1 MAFSSSRRS
10 TYYLVIPLA
19 IAMAVALSGCLTGT
33 LIESGRLHERVLRYE
48 RIAIDERDLVIDYT
62 VEVSRSATGTA
73 SASGTRE
80 RRSAILSI
88 EELDAR
94 PPHSTDAFPLRRLRS
109 WPRSATPLT
118 IRMSSD
124 DGGGSECTRCPLSVV
139 SHVSDIS
146 DALEGPRVEI
156 TERDGRHL
164 GFRVCRGDADRGM
177 TRVST
182 LESTDHCL
190 GYFYSAALYDDHL
203 AWWIYPL
210 TPFAAAIDIA
220 LLPIQ
225 VVTLPPLLLLS
236 D

>member
-1 MAFSSSRRS
+1 
-10 TYYLVIPLA
+10 
-19 IAMAVALSGCLTGT
+19 MAVALSGCLTGT

-48 RIAIDERDLVIDYT
+48 RIAIDERDLVIGYT
-62 VEVSRSATGTA
+62 VEVSKSATGTG
-73 SASGTRE
+73 SASGRRE
-80 RRSAILSI
+80 RRNAMLSI

-94 PPHSTDAFPLRRLRS
+94 PPHPADAFPLRRLRS

-118 IRMSSD
+118 IRTSFD
-124 DGGGSECTRCPLSVV
+124 DGGGGSECTRSPLSVA
-139 SHVSDIS
+139 SHVSDAP
-146 DALEGPRVEI
+146 DASEGPQVEI
-156 TERDGRHL
+156 TERAGRHL
-164 GFRVCRGDADRGM
+164 GFRVCAGDTDRGM

-182 LESTDHCL
+182 LETPDHSL

-210 TPFAAAIDIA
+210 APFTFAIDIA